1 MKKILLVSFI
11 LSSIY
16 GFSAKVSTQRSS
28 TLKSENKAGKNI
40 GEMSVKDTIKEIS
53 ENDRKRFEELD
64 LEKREQKEVMDL
76 TLKELTE
83 LGINKKSI
91 ETTFKAIKEESDYEK
106 RRKLFLQAIEEDKKN
121 YLPYYYLGQEAD
133 NIKVAMEYYKDAI
146 KANPKN
152 PMAYTNLVAKYGQ
165 AGMEKEQVELAKKM
179 ITLFPE
185 FPEGY
190 YSLAAIDFQN
200 KNYSNSVKY
209 AKLAIEKYDKMKKL
223 DYSYVT
229 ESSKN
234 RYKAD
239 AYYLVFLNYIQMKK
253 YDKAF
258 EDSKEAYIFMAQND
272 NDLRFQIY
280 NVLVDVAEEIKDK
293 NKVKY
298 KEYISNLNGLRLAEE
313 LIKANNEIKSGETGD
328 KVIKFNP
335 LKAD

>member
-11 LSSIY
+11 LCSIY
-16 GFSAKVSTQRSS
+16 GFSAKASVQRSS
-28 TLKSENKAGKNI
+28 TLKSENKDGKNI
-40 GEMSVKDTIKEIS
+40 GEMTIKDTIKEIS
-53 ENDRKRFEELD
+53 ENDRKRFEEID
-64 LEKREQKEVMDL
+64 LEKKEKKEVIDL
-76 TLKELTE
+76 TMKELTE

-91 ETTFKAIKEESDYEK
+91 ETTFKAIEEESDYDK
-106 RRKLFLQAIEEDKKN
+106 RKKLFLQAIEEDKKN
-121 YLPYYYLGQEAD
+121 YLPYYYLAQEAD

-165 AGMEKEQVELAKKM
+165 AGMENEQVELAKKM

-190 YSLAAIDFQN
+190 YSIAAIDFQN
-200 KNYSNSVKY
+200 ENYSNSIKY
-209 AKLAIEKYDKMKKL
+209 AKLAIDKYDKMKKL

-229 ESSKN
+229 ESAKY

-239 AYYLVFLNYIQMKK
+239 AQYLVFLNYIQMKK
-253 YDKAF
+253 YDEAF
-258 EDSKEAYIFMAQND
+258 EYSKEAYIFMAQHD

-280 NVLVDVAEEIKDK
+280 SMLADFTEEIKNK
-293 NKVKY
+293 NKEKY
-298 KEYISNLNGLRLAEE
+298 KEYISKLNALRLAEE
-313 LIKANNEIKSGETGD
+313 LVKANNKIKSGKAGD
-328 KVIKFNP
+328 KTIKFSP

>member
-11 LSSIY
+11 LCNIY
-16 GFSAKVSTQRSS
+16 GFSGKVSAQRSS
-28 TLKSENKAGKNI
+28 TLKSENKDGKNI
-40 GEMSVKDTIKEIS
+40 GEMTIKDTIKEIS
-53 ENDRKRFEELD
+53 ENDRKRFEEID
-64 LEKREQKEVMDL
+64 LEKKEKKEVIDL
-76 TLKELTE
+76 TMKELTE
-83 LGINKKSI
+83 Y
-91 ETTFKAIKEESDYEK
+91 DK

-121 YLPYYYLGQEAD
+121 YLPYYYLAQEAD

-190 YSLAAIDFQN
+190 YSIAAIDFQN
-200 KNYSNSVKY
+200 ENYSNSIKY
-209 AKLAIEKYDKMKKL
+209 AKLAIDKYDKMKKL

-229 ESSKN
+229 ESAKY

-239 AYYLVFLNYIQMKK
+239 AQYLVFLNYIQMKK
-253 YDKAF
+253 YDEAF
-258 EDSKEAYIFMAQND
+258 EYSKEAYIFMAQHD

-280 NVLVDVAEEIKDK
+280 SMLADFTEEIKNK
-293 NKVKY
+293 NKEKY
-298 KEYISNLNGLRLAEE
+298 KEYISKLNALRLAEE
-313 LIKANNEIKSGETGD
+313 LVKANNKIKSGKAGD
-328 KVIKFNP
+328 KTIKFSP

>member
-1 MKKILLVSFI
+1 MKKFLLVSFI
-11 LSSIY
+11 LCSFY
-16 GFSAKVSTQRSS
+16 GFSAKASVQRSRS
-28 TLKSENKAGKNI
+28 LKSENKAGKNI

-91 ETTFKAIKEESDYEK
+91 ETTFKAIKEENDYEK

-121 YLPYYYLGQEAD
+121 YLPYYYLAQEAD
-133 NIKVAMEYYKDAI
+133 NIKVAMEYYKNAI

-152 PMAYTNLVAKYGQ
+152 PMAYTNLVARYGQ
-165 AGMEKEQVELAKKM
+165 AGMEKEQVELAKEM

-190 YSLAAIDFQN
+190 YSIAAIDFQN
-200 KNYSNSVKY
+200 KNYSDSIKY
-209 AKLAIEKYDKMKKL
+209 TKLAIEKYDKMKKL

-229 ESSKN
+229 ESAKN

-239 AYYLVFLNYIQMKK
+239 AHYLVFLNYIQMKK
-253 YDKAF
+253 YDEAF
-258 EDSKEAYIFMAQND
+258 EYSKEAYIFMAQND

-280 NVLVDVAEEIKDK
+280 NMLVDITEEMK
-293 NKVKY
+293 NKNKAKY
-298 KEYISNLNGLRLAEE
+298 KEYISNLNRLRFAEE
-313 LIKANNEIKSGETGD
+313 LVKANNEIKSGKTGD
-328 KVIKFNP
+328 KVIKFSP

>member
-1 MKKILLVSFI
+1 MKKILLVSFV
-11 LSSIY
+11 LCSFY
-16 GFSAKVSTQRSS
+16 GFSAKASVQRSS

-40 GEMSVKDTIKEIS
+40 GEMTIKDTIKEIS
-53 ENDRKRFEELD
+53 ENDGKRFEEMD
-64 LEKREQKEVMDL
+64 LEKKEKKEIMDL

-91 ETTFKAIKEESDYEK
+91 ETTFKAMEEEKDYEK
-106 RRKLFLQAIEEDKKN
+106 RRKLFLQAIEEDKRN
-121 YLPYYYLGQEAD
+121 YLPYYYLAQEAD

-152 PMAYTNLVAKYGQ
+152 PMAYTNLVARYGQ
-165 AGMEKEQVELAKKM
+165 AGMKKEQLELAKKM

-190 YSLAAIDFQN
+190 YSIAAIDFQN
-200 KNYSNSVKY
+200 ENYSNSIKY
-209 AKLAIEKYDKMKKL
+209 AKLAIDKYDKMKKL

-229 ESSKN
+229 ESAKY

-239 AYYLVFLNYIQMKK
+239 AQYLVFLNYIQMKK
-253 YDKAF
+253 YDEVF
-258 EDSKEAYIFMAQND
+258 EYSKEAYIFMAQHD

-280 NVLVDVAEEIKDK
+280 SMLADFTEEIKNK
-293 NKVKY
+293 NKEKY
-298 KEYISNLNGLRLAEE
+298 KEYISKLNALRLAEE
-313 LIKANNEIKSGETGD
+313 LVKANNKIKSGKAGD
-328 KVIKFNP
+328 KTIKFSP